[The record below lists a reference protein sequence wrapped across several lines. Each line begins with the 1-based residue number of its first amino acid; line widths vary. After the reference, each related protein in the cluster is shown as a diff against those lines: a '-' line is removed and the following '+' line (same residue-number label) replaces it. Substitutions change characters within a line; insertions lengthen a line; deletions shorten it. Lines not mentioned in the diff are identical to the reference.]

1 MSVQTC
7 ERFSVADSIRM
18 EKGACAVEG
27 HATTRCLG
35 DLSNGTSFPDSQQQ
49 PGFSTR
55 RISFAR
61 SFQSLIPCSRD
72 AVPDNTTEY

>member
-49 PGFSTR
+49 PDFQRDESRSRGAFS
-55 RISFAR
+55 
-61 SFQSLIPCSRD
+61 L
-72 AVPDNTTEY
+72 